1 MIFKACGYKKVY
13 YVKKLS
19 QLDKI
24 LKSKK
29 KGLIAIIIDV
39 YPGSIKNLP
48 RPTKK
53 PNQLKKFLNL

>member
-13 YVKKLS
+13 YVKKPS

-53 PNQLKKFLNL
+53 PDQLKKFLNL